1 MHVLVTAAGGKVRKN
16 PNGLE
21 AVVAKNIKLNDEG
34 IQHPMYDGK
43 NKNFDSFCWH
53 YDEAEILPENTT
65 ILASNKKSKIQ
76 AICFNKEKS
85 KIWAVQY
92 HPEFGPSWM
101 SGLMNQRQEVLLDE
115 GIYENQEELNSHKQF
130 FSNNKIFNDKKN
142 QLNISDHLL
151 NENMHS
157 LELSNWLNSLRN
169 KD

>member
-1 MHVLVTAAGGKVRKN
+1 
-16 PNGLE
+16 
-21 AVVAKNIKLNDEG
+21 
-34 IQHPMYDGK
+34 
-43 NKNFDSFCWH
+43 
-53 YDEAEILPENTT
+53 
-65 ILASNKKSKIQ
+65 
-76 AICFNKEKS
+76 
-85 KIWAVQY
+85 
-92 HPEFGPSWM
+92 M